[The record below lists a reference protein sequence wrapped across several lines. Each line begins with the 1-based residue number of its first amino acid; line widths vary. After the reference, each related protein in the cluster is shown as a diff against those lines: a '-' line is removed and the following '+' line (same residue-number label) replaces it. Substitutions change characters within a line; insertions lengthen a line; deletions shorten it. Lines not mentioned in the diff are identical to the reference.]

1 MKISFTPNVI
11 TNNEFKHNKNSN
23 KKSTQITYTSQINS
37 QKINFYTYQDYN
49 INFTGRTP
57 ENFYAQDFNRE
68 NMPDSMKEYLNY
80 DYEQRRHI
88 PPEQM
93 MGEVFKY
100 IKIADNF
107 DDVKSIY
114 PNEQLFKS
122 LHKNNQNNRSSILW
136 ETKVA
141 KQLSDKPLFKDGSD
155 DFGMY
160 LLRKIYLEGKTIKE
174 INKDFYEK
182 DINDSYRGIITKQID
197 SQTTSAFGIRYPKSA
212 FWNSFIATREE
223 YKNFFVT
230 LPKNSTNPA
239 VKIQNTNT
247 QTTTINNLDNQNS
260 NNKSVQK
267 TRKYQIKNYQK
278 KLLTGDIKESK
289 ADTQEIEKRIRR
301 RFGKDDP
308 EASFIVKY
316 LSPIMAVAAERVHLS
331 EEMKSFCEMENKKG
345 KTSDDEFMFKR
356 FWKHN
361 PNLLNYYAETITDTI
376 DMFEE
381 IYAEGGLIPINKDLE
396 VITANTENKSAIDN
410 VNSEFVELLDYT
422 QTITPEREKRYELHK
437 NLQKDWDEHFITRY
451 GAIPQAPLA
460 DSIEENSPSADIK
473 EKPLTTNINKLYIQS
488 LKIQSDIYPS
498 EYSAKYIN
506 YMKNNKNIDDDY
518 KAAYSYYVGNNDID
532 ANSLKLSQDEFYD
545 KFTKLEQDF
554 VLNNEKDSIIAKLAI
569 MDVLAENDYRDY
581 KIYTLNTFDLQ
592 NINKDKTLIYSI
604 IKNNKQR
611 LNQIYTNYK
620 TPIKPNEAKKI
631 VNELFKQLQNY
642 TPQKQVAQEN
652 LSEILLMLKKGTQ
665 SEPRAQLLKYILE
678 KAVIS
683 SIPYAKI
690 ILNQND
696 TIEEKTVKFE
706 NIMYYPIDILLNNDS
721 INLLQIIGAEALQK
735 NINNLDEQVKIALI
749 SKISKMN
756 ANEMAFFEFT
766 HAEYTNELNKNP
778 EMCKQK
784 YSFVLK

>member
-1 MKISFTPNVI
+1 MKINFAPNII
-11 TNNEFKHNKNSN
+11 TNKEIRHNKNTN
-23 KKSTQITYTSQINS
+23 NQSTPIAPAFQINS
-37 QKINFYTYQDYN
+37 RHVNFYTYQDYN

-100 IKIADNF
+100 IKVADNF

-122 LHKNNQNNRSSILW
+122 LHKNRQNNRSSILW

-160 LLRKIYLEGKTIKE
+160 LLKKIYLEGKTVKE

-223 YKNFFVT
+223 YKKFFVT

-239 VKIQNTNT
+239 VKIQYSNTKAT
-247 QTTTINNLDNQNS
+247 AVNNLDNQNS
-260 NNKSVQK
+260 NSKSVQK

-289 ADTQEIEKRIRR
+289 ADTQEIEKKIRR

-331 EEMKSFCEMENKKG
+331 EEMKSFCEMENTKG
-345 KTSDDEFMFKR
+345 KISDDEFMFKR

-381 IYAEGGLIPINKDLE
+381 IYADGGLIPINKDLE
-396 VITANTENKSAIDN
+396 VITADTENKSAIDN

-422 QTITPEREKRYELHK
+422 QTIASEREKMYELHK

-451 GAIPQAPLA
+451 GAIPQPTLV
-460 DSIEENSPSADIK
+460 DSIEQTTPAANIK
-473 EKPLTTNINKLYIQS
+473 ERPFTTNINKLYNQS
-488 LKIQSDIYPS
+488 LKIESDIYPS
-498 EYSAKYIN
+498 EYAAKYIN
-506 YMKNNKNIDDDY
+506 YMKNNKNIDEDY
-518 KAAYSYYVGNNDID
+518 KAAYSHYVGNNDMD
-532 ANSLKLSQDEFYD
+532 VNSLKLSQDEFYD

-554 VLNNEKDSIIAKLAI
+554 VFNNEKDSIIAKLAI
-569 MDVLAENDYRDY
+569 MDVLARNDYRDY

-592 NINKDKTLIYSI
+592 NMEKDKTLIYSI
-604 IKNNKQR
+604 IKNNKQQ

-642 TPQKQVAQEN
+642 TPQEQVAQEN
-652 LSEILLMLKKGTQ
+652 LSEVLLMLKNGTQ

-690 ILNQND
+690 ILNPND
-696 TIEEKTVKFE
+696 TVEEKTVKFE
-706 NIMYYPIDILLNNDS
+706 NIMYYPIDVLLNNDS
-721 INLLQIIGAEALQK
+721 INLLQMIGAEALQK
-735 NINNLDEQVKIALI
+735 NIHNLDEQVKIALI

-756 ANEMAFFEFT
+756 PNEMAFFQFT
-766 HAEYTNELNKNP
+766 NAEYINELNKNP

>member
-1 MKISFTPNVI
+1 MKINFAQNII
-11 TNNEFKHNKNSN
+11 TNKEVRHNKNTNNQS
-23 KKSTQITYTSQINS
+23 IPIAPASQINS
-37 QKINFYTYQDYN
+37 QHINFYIYQDYN

-100 IKIADNF
+100 IKVADNF

-122 LHKNNQNNRSSILW
+122 LHKNRQNNRSSILW

-160 LLRKIYLEGKTIKE
+160 LLRKIYLEGKTVKE

-212 FWNSFIATREE
+212 FWNSFIATRED
-223 YKNFFVT
+223 YKKFFVT
-230 LPKNSTNPA
+230 LPQNSTNPA
-239 VKIQNTNT
+239 VKIQYSNTKAT
-247 QTTTINNLDNQNS
+247 AVNNLDNQNS
-260 NNKSVQK
+260 NSKSVQK

-289 ADTQEIEKRIRR
+289 ADTQEIEKKIRR

-331 EEMKSFCEMENKKG
+331 EEMKSFCEMENTKG
-345 KTSDDEFMFKR
+345 KISDDEFMFKR

-381 IYAEGGLIPINKDLE
+381 IYADGGLIPINKDLE
-396 VITANTENKSAIDN
+396 VITADTENKSAIDN

-422 QTITPEREKRYELHK
+422 QTIAPEREKMYELHK

-451 GAIPQAPLA
+451 GAIPQPTLV
-460 DSIEENSPSADIK
+460 DSIEQTTPAANIK
-473 EKPLTTNINKLYIQS
+473 ERPFTTNINKLYNQS
-488 LKIQSDIYPS
+488 LKIESDIYPS
-498 EYSAKYIN
+498 EYAAKYIN
-506 YMKNNKNIDDDY
+506 YMKNNKNIDEDY
-518 KAAYSYYVGNNDID
+518 KAAYSHYVGNNDMD
-532 ANSLKLSQDEFYD
+532 VNSLNLSQDEFYA

-554 VLNNEKDSIIAKLAI
+554 VFNNEKDSIIAKLAI
-569 MDVLAENDYRDY
+569 MDVLARNDYRDY

-592 NINKDKTLIYSI
+592 NMDKDKTLIYSI
-604 IKNNKQR
+604 IKNNKQQ
-611 LNQIYTNYK
+611 LNQIYTSYK

-642 TPQKQVAQEN
+642 TPQDQVAQEN
-652 LSEILLMLKKGTQ
+652 LSEVLLMLKNGTK

-690 ILNQND
+690 ILNPND
-696 TIEEKTVKFE
+696 TVEEKTVKFE
-706 NIMYYPIDILLNNDS
+706 NIMYYPIDVLLNNDS
-721 INLLQIIGAEALQK
+721 INLLQMIGAEALQK
-735 NINNLDEQVKIALI
+735 NIHNLDEQVKIALI

-756 ANEMAFFEFT
+756 PNEMAFFQFT
-766 HAEYTNELNKNP
+766 NAEYINELNKNP